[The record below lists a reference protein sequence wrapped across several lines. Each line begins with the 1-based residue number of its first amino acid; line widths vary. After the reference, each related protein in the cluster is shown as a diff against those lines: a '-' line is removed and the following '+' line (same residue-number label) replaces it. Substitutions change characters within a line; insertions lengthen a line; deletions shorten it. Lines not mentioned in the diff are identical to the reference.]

1 MSLRARE
8 MLIDITLIF
17 RYMDII
23 MVSALAASCGR
34 AASGPGAVR
43 ATARARG
50 RAHTARRGK
59 SPTRQVTAVSSA
71 IY

>member
-1 MSLRARE
+1 MSMRARE

-23 MVSALAASCGR
+23 MVSRGR
-34 AASGPGAVR
+34 AASRPGAVR

-50 RAHTARRGK
+50 LAHTTHRTGK